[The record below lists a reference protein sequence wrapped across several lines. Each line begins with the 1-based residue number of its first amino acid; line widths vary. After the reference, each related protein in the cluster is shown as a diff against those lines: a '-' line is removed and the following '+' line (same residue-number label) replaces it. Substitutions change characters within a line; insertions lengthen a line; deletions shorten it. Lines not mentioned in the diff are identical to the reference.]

1 VAPSRAR
8 MHEILAQLFRA
19 LHRFALGLAR
29 PIIIIIRQQ
38 SAEILENWDHIQRH
52 TLSHEHVLTGL
63 ACLIQSEAL
72 SFTISSTPAHCCAGM
87 GGVYGRPRNKHI
99 AMDTSR
105 MGKRPLIQY
114 DECVTNMSV
123 HEMSAEIG
131 SASCLAW
138 APFDRT
144 IDPRY
149 RLRKRHLVFH
159 GFPKRLHRLQ
169 PTRRRSS
176 VLHPSMVR

>member
-72 SFTISSTPAHCCAGM
+72 SFTVRPTPAHCCAGM
-87 GGVYGRPRNKHI
+87 GGVRGPRPSRAKKILFSVPHCAHKFTDQNGRNREIFVFFCYPVFINNIH
-99 AMDTSR
+99 
-105 MGKRPLIQY
+105 
-114 DECVTNMSV
+114 VT
-123 HEMSAEIG
+123 ILF
-131 SASCLAW
+131 SCRGHSLYYNAC
-138 APFDRT
+138 P
-144 IDPRY
+144 
-149 RLRKRHLVFH
+149 
-159 GFPKRLHRLQ
+159 PKI
-169 PTRRRSS
+169 
-176 VLHPSMVR
+176 